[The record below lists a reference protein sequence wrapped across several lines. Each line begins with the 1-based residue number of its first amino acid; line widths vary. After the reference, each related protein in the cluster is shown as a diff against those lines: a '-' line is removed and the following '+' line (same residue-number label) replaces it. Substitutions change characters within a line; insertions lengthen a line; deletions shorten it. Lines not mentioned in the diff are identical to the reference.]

1 MFGSEI
7 GSPVLS
13 IYNENRNETIITI
26 DNQTHIDYG
35 LAYPVTYEFT
45 IPAESS
51 DLQSYRRFQAT
62 QNWAQMVEKTTED
75 FFNGIEVVRF
85 DYDADVAYVSVGFSE
100 FSDSIFIKLMDKNEL
115 FIFKYSGVTNN
126 KILGLLVL
134 CSFFIGVLMIFG
146 FYTFS
151 SKLKSHYLQ
160 VKNDFT
166 SDNKYLAVITENGLW
181 IKDEIN
187 GKINIIN
194 ADKINENLLIN
205 VSIIQFDKNF
215 NLLQSIE
222 SKEVDVK
229 SKYWIIKNPI
239 ITKENVTN
247 KLEFTNLNLFSNLSS
262 MSIMELTKLK
272 KDYLLLGYSTVDVA
286 VYQHKIFSI
295 PIYLSIMTLLSG
307 IIMINSKYKKSKI
320 FNIILGISLS
330 VIIYYVNYFS
340 GLLGMNGKIPIILS
354 VWLPLIVLILI
365 SMIGLVRLNEK

>member
-1 MFGSEI
+1 MIINTYKKYILNLFTKTLIEVILIFFALILIINLFEEI
-7 GSPVLS
+7 NFLK
-13 IYNENRNETIITI
+13 NENVSSFYPIFLSLLNTPSVIFDIFPFIFLVSTI
-26 DNQTHIDYG
+26 Y
-35 LAYPVTYEFT
+35 F
-45 IPAESS
+45 
-51 DLQSYRRFQAT
+51 
-62 QNWAQMVEKTTED
+62 
-75 FFNGIEVVRF
+75 
-85 DYDADVAYVSVGFSE
+85 
-100 FSDSIFIKLMDKNEL
+100 FIKLMDKNEL

-160 VKNDFT
+160 VKNEFT

-205 VSIIQFDKNF
+205 VSIVQFDKNF

-239 ITKENVTN
+239 VTKENVTN
-247 KLEFTNLNLFSNLSS
+247 KLEFTNLNSNFDVEKISNLFSNLSS

-272 KDYLLLGYSTVDVA
+272 KDYFSLGYSTVDIA

-340 GLLGMNGKIPIILS
+340 GLLGINGKIPIILS